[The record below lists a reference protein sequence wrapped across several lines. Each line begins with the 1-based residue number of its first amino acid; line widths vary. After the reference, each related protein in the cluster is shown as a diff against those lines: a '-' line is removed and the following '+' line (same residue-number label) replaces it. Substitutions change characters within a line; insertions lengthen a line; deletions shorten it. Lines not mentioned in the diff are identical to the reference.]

1 MAGWKYGSFTMTYPS
16 YINESD
22 TLTKIN
28 HYFDNSKATLVG
40 VVDQLI
46 KMGWELDERH
56 SDAQTPLVIYS
67 STNTTYTSYYGAF
80 ILRNSAGAK
89 LLVAYGGGRFPD
101 YGDSEKNTFGS
112 FGYST
117 TRTSTSSREHTHG
130 GLMMSMIPPGSNGD
144 FTILGENSGC
154 TIPDDATRVVSTI
167 HSSGTQSLP
176 ISFNQ
181 RNDTITGTYHLL
193 SKGNVV
199 VVVSKCSTYDIK
211 YRRGYIVGEIFGT
224 LAHDSDS
231 GIGCRFGAFE
241 LCGYGV
247 TEEYQSTSGTSEI
260 TGISSDSIYRVNKYA
275 NSPRDQSMTFRRADG
290 SHVYGNQIVV
300 LQDVNQLDTLF
311 CSSDGSTSRYV
322 PFWMAESSIN
332 PSETG
337 VIPGDGFKGYLS
349 TDVIR
354 CVRAGKFSRGQLFD
368 GGNFVYVGG
377 GIVIPWDPSIT
388 ESIY

>member
-1 MAGWKYGSFTMTYPS
+1 MAGWKYGSFTMTYPT
-16 YINESD
+16 YVNESD

-28 HYFDNSKATLVG
+28 HYIDNSKATLVG
-40 VVDQLI
+40 IVDQLI
-46 KMGWELDERH
+46 KMGWGLDGRH

-67 STNTTYTSYYGAF
+67 STNTTHYSYYGAF
-80 ILRNSAGAK
+80 ILRNTAGAK
-89 LLVAYGGGRFPD
+89 LLVSYGGGSFSD
-101 YGDSEKNTFGS
+101 YGESENNTFGS

-117 TRTSTSSREHTHG
+117 STSAKSYEHTHG
-130 GLMMSMIPPGSNGD
+130 GLMMSMIPPGSNDD

-154 TIPDDATRVVSTI
+154 TIPDDATRVVSTM
-167 HSSGTQSLP
+167 HVNSSQCFP
-176 ISFNQ
+176 MSFND
-181 RNDTITGTYHLL
+181 RSDTVTGTYHLL

-199 VVVSKCSTYDIK
+199 VVVSKCSSYEIR

-224 LAHDSDS
+224 LAHEADS

-247 TEEYQSTSGTSEI
+247 SYEGQNISDTSGA
-260 TGISSDSIYRVNKYA
+260 TGIVLDSIYRVKEYA
-275 NSPRDQSMTFRRADG
+275 NSPRRQSMTFRRSDG
-290 SHVYGNQIVV
+290 SHVYGNQIFV
-300 LQDVNQLDTLF
+300 LQDANQLDTLI
-311 CSSDGSTSRYV
+311 CSNDGNSARYV
-322 PFWMAESSIN
+322 PFWMAESSRN

-337 VIPGDGFKGYLS
+337 VIKGDGFKGYLS

-354 CVRAGKFSRGQLFD
+354 CVRADKFSRGQLFD

>member
-16 YINESD
+16 YSNESD
-22 TLTKIN
+22 TSLIN
-28 HYFDNSKATLVG
+28 HYIDNSKATLVG
-40 VVDQLI
+40 IVDQLI
-46 KMGWELDERH
+46 KMGWILDERH

-67 STNTTYTSYYGAF
+67 STDTTYRSYYGAF
-80 ILRNSAGAK
+80 ILRNTAGAK
-89 LLVAYGGGRFPD
+89 LLVSYGGGRFSD

-117 TRTSTSSREHTHG
+117 RTSTSSREHSHG
-130 GLMMSMIPPGSNGD
+130 GLMMSMIPPGSNDD

-167 HSSGTQSLP
+167 HASSTQSFP
-176 ISFNQ
+176 MSFNQ

-199 VVVSKCSTYDIK
+199 VVMSKCSSYEIR

-224 LAHDSDS
+224 LAHDADS

-247 TEEYQSTSGTSEI
+247 SDEYQNISGTSGT
-260 TGISSDSIYRVNKYA
+260 TGIVLDSIYSVNKYA
-275 NSPRDQSMTFRRADG
+275 YAPRDQSMTFRRADG
-290 SHVYGNQIVV
+290 SHVYGENIVV
-300 LQDVNQLDTLF
+300 LQDVNQLDTLI
-311 CSSDGSTSRYV
+311 CSNDGSSARYV

-337 VIPGDGFKGYLS
+337 VIKGDGFKGYLS

-354 CVRAGKFSRGQLFD
+354 CVRADKFSRGQLFD

>member
-1 MAGWKYGSFTMTYPS
+1 MAGWKYGSFTMTYPT
-16 YINESD
+16 YVNESD

-40 VVDQLI
+40 IVDQLI
-46 KMGWELDERH
+46 KMGWELDGRH

-67 STNTTYTSYYGAF
+67 STNTTYYSYYGAF
-80 ILRNSAGAK
+80 ILRNTAGAK
-89 LLVAYGGGRFPD
+89 LLVAYGGGGFSD
-101 YGDSEKNTFGS
+101 YGDSENNTFGS

-117 TRTSTSSREHTHG
+117 STSAESYKHTHS
-130 GLMMSMIPPGSNGD
+130 GLMMSMIPPGSNDD

-154 TIPDDATRVVSTI
+154 VIPNDATRVVSTM
-167 HSSGTQSLP
+167 HVNSSLCFP
-176 ISFNQ
+176 MSFND
-181 RNDTITGTYHLL
+181 RSDTVTGTYHLL

-199 VVVSKCSTYDIK
+199 VVMSKCSSYEIR

-224 LAHDSDS
+224 LAHNADS

-247 TEEYQSTSGTSEI
+247 SYEGQNISGTSGA
-260 TGISSDSIYRVNKYA
+260 TGIALDSIYSVKEYA
-275 NSPRDQSMTFRRADG
+275 NSPRSQSMTFRRADG

-300 LQDVNQLDTLF
+300 LQDVNQLDTLI
-311 CSSDGSTSRYV
+311 CSNDGNSARYV
-322 PFWMAESSIN
+322 PFWMAESSVN

-337 VIPGDGFKGYLS
+337 VIKGDGFKGYLS

-354 CVRAGKFSRGQLFD
+354 CVRADKFSRGQLFD

>member
-16 YINESD
+16 YNNESG

-28 HYFDNSKATLVG
+28 HYIDNSKATLVG
-40 VVDQLI
+40 IVDQLI

-67 STNTTYTSYYGAF
+67 STNTSYYSYYGAF
-80 ILRNSAGAK
+80 ILRNTAGAK
-89 LLVAYGGGRFPD
+89 LLVAYGGGIFSN
-101 YGDSEKNTFGS
+101 YGESLNKTFGKLGCS
-112 FGYST
+112 
-117 TRTSTSSREHTHG
+117 TSTITKSYEHTHS
-130 GLMMSMIPPGSNGD
+130 GLMMSMIPPGSNDD
-144 FTILGENSGC
+144 FAILGENSGC

-167 HSSGTQSLP
+167 HASGTQSLP
-176 ISFNQ
+176 MSFNS
-181 RNDTITGTYHLL
+181 RSDTVTGTYYLL

-224 LAHDSDS
+224 LAHGSDS

-241 LCGYGV
+241 LCGYGA
-247 TEEYQSTSGTSEI
+247 TQEFQPPSGTSGI
-260 TGISSDSIYRVNKYA
+260 TGISSDSIYSVNKYA
-275 NSPRDQSMTFRRADG
+275 NAPRDQSMTFRRADG
-290 SHVYGNQIVV
+290 SHVYGEKIVV
-300 LQDVNQLDTLF
+300 LQDVHQLDTLI
-311 CSSDGSTSRYV
+311 CSNDGNSARYV
-322 PFWMAESSIN
+322 PFWMAESSVN

-337 VIPGDGFKGYLS
+337 VIKGDGFKGYLS

-354 CVRAGKFSRGQLFD
+354 CVRADKFSRGQLFD

>member
-1 MAGWKYGSFTMTYPS
+1 MAGWKYGSFTMTYPT
-16 YINESD
+16 YVNESD

-28 HYFDNSKATLVG
+28 HYIDNSKATLVG
-40 VVDQLI
+40 IVDQLI
-46 KMGWELDERH
+46 KMGWILDERH

-67 STNTTYTSYYGAF
+67 STNTRYYSYYGAF
-80 ILRNSAGAK
+80 ILRNTAGAK
-89 LLVAYGGGRFPD
+89 LLVSYGGGNFSD
-101 YGDSEKNTFGS
+101 YGESENNTFGKLGFS
-112 FGYST
+112 
-117 TRTSTSSREHTHG
+117 TSTSAKSYEHTHG
-130 GLMMSMIPPGSNGD
+130 GLMMSMIPPGSNDD

-154 TIPDDATRVVSTI
+154 TIPDDATRVVSTM
-167 HSSGTQSLP
+167 HVNSSQCFP
-176 ISFNQ
+176 MSFND
-181 RNDTITGTYHLL
+181 RSDTVTGTYHLL

-199 VVVSKCSTYDIK
+199 VVVSKCSSYEIR

-224 LAHDSDS
+224 LAHEADS

-247 TEEYQSTSGTSEI
+247 SYEGQNISGTGNT
-260 TGISSDSIYRVNKYA
+260 TGIALDSIYRVKEYA
-275 NSPRDQSMTFRRADG
+275 NSPRSQSMTFRRADG
-290 SHVYGNQIVV
+290 SHVYGNQIFV
-300 LQDVNQLDTLF
+300 LQDVNQLDTLI
-311 CSSDGSTSRYV
+311 CSNDGSSARYV

-337 VIPGDGFKGYLS
+337 VIKGDGFKGYLS

-354 CVRAGKFSRGQLFD
+354 CVRADKFSRGQLFD

>member
-16 YINESD
+16 YINEND
-22 TLTKIN
+22 TPTKIN
-28 HYFDNSKATLVG
+28 HYIDNSKATLVG
-40 VVDQLI
+40 IVDQLI
-46 KMGWELDERH
+46 KMGWSLDERH

-67 STNTTYTSYYGAF
+67 STDTTYYSYYGAF
-80 ILRNSAGAK
+80 ILRNTAGAK
-89 LLVAYGGGRFPD
+89 LLVAYGGGRFS
-101 YGDSEKNTFGS
+101 YYNDSADHTFGV

-117 TRTSTSSREHTHG
+117 GTSGKTNIHTHS
-130 GLMMSMIPPGSNGD
+130 GLMMSMIPPGSNDD

-154 TIPDDATRVVSTI
+154 TIPDDATRVVSTM
-167 HSSGTQSLP
+167 HLNSSLCFP
-176 ISFNQ
+176 MSFN
-181 RNDTITGTYHLL
+181 DTNATFTGTYHLL

-199 VVVSKCSTYDIK
+199 VVLSKCSTYDTK

-224 LAHDSDS
+224 LAHDTDS

-241 LCGYGV
+241 LCGYAVGQ
-247 TEEYQSTSGTSEI
+247 ESQNISGTSGV
-260 TGISSDSIYRVNKYA
+260 TGIPLDSIYRVNEYSS
-275 NSPRDQSMTFRRADG
+275 SPHGQSMTFRRADG
-290 SHVYGNQIVV
+290 SHVYGEQIVV
-300 LQDVNQLDTLF
+300 LQDVKQLDTLI
-311 CSSDGSTSRYV
+311 CSNDGSSARYV

-337 VIPGDGFKGYLS
+337 VIQGDGFKGYLS

-354 CVRAGKFSRGQLFD
+354 CVRADKFSRGQLFD

>member
-28 HYFDNSKATLVG
+28 HYIDNSKATLVG
-40 VVDQLI
+40 IVDQLI
-46 KMGWELDERH
+46 KMGWSLDERH

-67 STNTTYTSYYGAF
+67 STNTTYYSYYGAF
-80 ILRNSAGAK
+80 VLRNTAGAK
-89 LLVAYGGGRFPD
+89 LLVAYGGGRFSD
-101 YGDSEKNTFGS
+101 YGDSANSTFGKLGFS
-112 FGYST
+112 
-117 TRTSTSSREHTHG
+117 TSTSASASYFHTHA
-130 GLMMSMIPPGSNGD
+130 GLMMSMIPPGSNDD

-154 TIPDDATRVVSTI
+154 TIPDDATRVVSTM
-167 HSSGTQSLP
+167 HVNSSLCFP
-176 ISFNQ
+176 MSFNDSS
-181 RNDTITGTYHLL
+181 DTITGTYHLL

-211 YRRGYIVGEIFGT
+211 YRRGYIVGEILGT
-224 LAHDSDS
+224 LAHDTDS

-241 LCGYGV
+241 LCGYAVGQESQNMGSNSSV
-247 TEEYQSTSGTSEI
+247 
-260 TGISSDSIYRVNKYA
+260 TGIPLDSIHSVNKYVS
-275 NSPRDQSMTFRRADG
+275 SPRSQSMTFRRADG
-290 SHVYGNQIVV
+290 SHVYGENIVV
-300 LQDVNQLDTLF
+300 LQDVNQLDTLI
-311 CSSDGSTSRYV
+311 CSNDGSSARYV
-322 PFWMAESSIN
+322 PLWMAESSIN

-337 VIPGDGFKGYLS
+337 VIKGDGFKGYLS

-354 CVRAGKFSRGQLFD
+354 CVRADKFSRGQLFD

>member
-16 YINESD
+16 YSNESGAS
-22 TLTKIN
+22 LIN

-40 VVDQLI
+40 IVDQLI
-46 KMGWELDERH
+46 KMGWSLDERH
-56 SDAQTPLVIYS
+56 NDAQTPLVIYS
-67 STNTTYTSYYGAF
+67 STNKTYYSYYGAF
-80 ILRNSAGAK
+80 ILRNTAGAK
-89 LLVAYGGGRFPD
+89 LLVAYGGGKFSD
-101 YGDSEKNTFGS
+101 YADSANSTFGVL
-112 FGYST
+112 GYST
-117 TRTSTSSREHTHG
+117 GTSASASYFHTHC
-130 GLMMSMIPPGSNGD
+130 GLMMSMIPPGSNDD
-144 FTILGENSGC
+144 FTVLGENSGC
-154 TIPDDATRVVSTI
+154 TIPDGATRVVSTT

-176 ISFNQ
+176 MSFNM
-181 RNDTITGTYHLL
+181 RNDTVTGTYHLL

-199 VVVSKCSTYDIK
+199 VVVSKCSSYDTN

-224 LAHDSDS
+224 LAHDADS
-231 GIGCRFGAFE
+231 GIGCKFGAFE
-241 LCGYGV
+241 LCGYGYS
-247 TEEYQSTSGTSEI
+247 EEFQNISGTSGV
-260 TGISSDSIYRVNKYA
+260 TGIPLDSIYRVNKY
-275 NSPRDQSMTFRRADG
+275 STSGPRNQSMTFRRADG
-290 SHVYGNQIVV
+290 SHVYGEKIVV
-300 LQDVNQLDTLF
+300 LQDVNQLDTLI
-311 CSSDGSTSRYV
+311 CSNDGNSARYV

-354 CVRAGKFSRGQLFD
+354 CVRADKFSRGQLFD

>member
-28 HYFDNSKATLVG
+28 HYFDNSKATLIG
-40 VVDQLI
+40 IVDQLI
-46 KMGWELDERH
+46 KMGWILDERH

-67 STNTTYTSYYGAF
+67 STNTSYYSYYGAF
-80 ILRNSAGAK
+80 ILRNTAGAK
-89 LLVAYGGGRFPD
+89 LLVAYGGGEFSD
-101 YGDSEKNTFGS
+101 YGDSENNTFGVL
-112 FGYST
+112 GYST
-117 TRTSTSSREHTHG
+117 GTSASASYFHTHA

-154 TIPDDATRVVSTI
+154 TIPDDATRVVSTM
-167 HSSGTQSLP
+167 HTNSTRCFP
-176 ISFNQ
+176 MSFNDS
-181 RNDTITGTYHLL
+181 RDTITGTYHLL

-199 VVVSKCSTYDIK
+199 VVVSKCSTYDTK
-211 YRRGYIVGEIFGT
+211 YRRGYVVGEIFGT
-224 LAHDSDS
+224 LAHDTDS
-231 GIGCRFGAFE
+231 GVGCRFGAFE
-241 LCGYGV
+241 LCGYSVGQEYQNTSGNSGV
-247 TEEYQSTSGTSEI
+247 T
-260 TGISSDSIYRVNKYA
+260 GIPLDSIHSVNKYVS
-275 NSPRDQSMTFRRADG
+275 SPRSQSMTFRRADG
-290 SHVYGNQIVV
+290 SHVYGENIVV
-300 LQDVNQLDTLF
+300 LQDVNQLDTLI
-311 CSSDGSTSRYV
+311 CSNDGSSARYV

-337 VIPGDGFKGYLS
+337 VIKGDGFKGYLS

-354 CVRAGKFSRGQLFD
+354 CVRADKFSRGQLFD

>member
-16 YINESD
+16 YAGDSI
-22 TLTKIN
+22 TKIN
-28 HYFDNSKATLVG
+28 HYFDNSKTTLVG
-40 VVDQLI
+40 IVDQLI
-46 KMGWELDERH
+46 KMGWVLDERH

-67 STNTTYTSYYGAF
+67 STNTTYYSYYGAF
-80 ILRNSAGAK
+80 ILRNTAGAK
-89 LLVAYGGGRFPD
+89 LLVSYGGGKFSD
-101 YGDSEKNTFGS
+101 YGEFSNKTFGKLGS
-112 FGYST
+112 
-117 TRTSTSSREHTHG
+117 STSIITTSRDHTLG
-130 GLMMSMIPPGSNGD
+130 GLMMSMIPPGSNDD

-167 HSSGTQSLP
+167 HASGAHGLP
-176 ISFNQ
+176 VSFNE

-199 VVVSKCSTYDIK
+199 VVVSKCSSYEIR

-224 LAHDSDS
+224 LAHDADS

-247 TEEYQSTSGTSEI
+247 SNEFQNISGTSGM
-260 TGISSDSIYRVNKYA
+260 TGIVLDSIYSVNKYA

-300 LQDVNQLDTLF
+300 LQDVNQLDTLI
-311 CSSDGSTSRYV
+311 CSNDGNSARYV

-337 VIPGDGFKGYLS
+337 VIKGDGFKGYLS

-354 CVRAGKFSRGQLFD
+354 CVRADKFSRGQLFD

>member
-16 YINESD
+16 YINEND
-22 TLTKIN
+22 TPTKIN
-28 HYFDNSKATLVG
+28 HYIDNSKATLVG
-40 VVDQLI
+40 IVDQLI
-46 KMGWELDERH
+46 KMGWSLDERH
-56 SDAQTPLVIYS
+56 NDAQTPLVIYS
-67 STNTTYTSYYGAF
+67 STNTTYYSYYGAF
-80 ILRNSAGAK
+80 ILRNTAGAK
-89 LLVAYGGGRFPD
+89 LLVAYGGGNFSD
-101 YGDSEKNTFGS
+101 YGESSNKTFGKLGCS
-112 FGYST
+112 TST
-117 TRTSTSSREHTHG
+117 TTKSYEHTHG

-154 TIPDDATRVVSTI
+154 TIPDDATRVVSTM
-167 HSSGTQSLP
+167 HVNSSLCFP
-176 ISFNQ
+176 ISFNDSS
-181 RNDTITGTYHLL
+181 DTITGTYHLL

-247 TEEYQSTSGTSEI
+247 GQESQNISGSSGF
-260 TGISSDSIYRVNKYA
+260 TGISSDSIYSVNKYV

-290 SHVYGNQIVV
+290 SHAYGEQIVV
-300 LQDVNQLDTLF
+300 LQDVNQLDTLI
-311 CSSDGSTSRYV
+311 CSNDGSSARYV

-354 CVRAGKFSRGQLFD
+354 CVRADKFSRGQLFD

>member
-16 YINESD
+16 YNNESD

-28 HYFDNSKATLVG
+28 HYIDNSKATLVG
-40 VVDQLI
+40 IVDQLI
-46 KMGWELDERH
+46 KMGWELDGRH
-56 SDAQTPLVIYS
+56 SNAQTPLVIYS
-67 STNTTYTSYYGAF
+67 STNTTYYSYYGAF
-80 ILRNSAGAK
+80 ILRNTAGAK
-89 LLVAYGGGRFPD
+89 LLVAYGGGRFSD
-101 YGDSEKNTFGS
+101 YSDSENNTFGS

-117 TRTSTSSREHTHG
+117 STSSNSYKHTHG

-154 TIPDDATRVVSTI
+154 TIPDDATRVVSTM
-167 HSSGTQSLP
+167 HVNSSLCFP
-176 ISFNQ
+176 MSFND

-199 VVVSKCSTYDIK
+199 VVVSKCSLYETR

-224 LAHDSDS
+224 LAHDADS

-241 LCGYGV
+241 LCGYGSSQ
-247 TEEYQSTSGTSEI
+247 EYQNISGTSNT
-260 TGISSDSIYRVNKYA
+260 TGIVLDSIYSVNKYA
-275 NSPRDQSMTFRRADG
+275 NSPRYQSMTFRRADG
-290 SHVYGNQIVV
+290 SHVYGEKIVV
-300 LQDVNQLDTLF
+300 LQDAHQLDTLI
-311 CSSDGSTSRYV
+311 CSNDGNSARYV

-337 VIPGDGFKGYLS
+337 VIKGDGFKGYLS

-354 CVRAGKFSRGQLFD
+354 CVRADKFSRGQLFD

>member
-16 YINESD
+16 YNNESD

-28 HYFDNSKATLVG
+28 HYIDNSKATLVG
-40 VVDQLI
+40 TVDQLI
-46 KMGWELDERH
+46 KMGWELDGRH

-67 STNTTYTSYYGAF
+67 STDTTYRSYYGAF
-80 ILRNSAGAK
+80 ILRNTAGAK
-89 LLVAYGGGRFPD
+89 LLVAYGGGRFSN
-101 YGDSEKNTFGS
+101 YGDSENNTFGS
-112 FGYST
+112 FGC
-117 TRTSTSSREHTHG
+117 STSVSVKSYKHTHG
-130 GLMMSMIPPGSNGD
+130 GLMMSMIPPGSNDD

-154 TIPDDATRVVSTI
+154 AIPNDATRIVSTA
-167 HSSGTQSLP
+167 HTNGTQSLP
-176 ISFNQ
+176 MSFNDMS
-181 RNDTITGTYHLL
+181 DTVTGTYHLL

-199 VVVSKCSTYDIK
+199 VVVSKCSSYEIR

-224 LAHDSDS
+224 LAHDADS

-241 LCGYGV
+241 LCGYG
-247 TEEYQSTSGTSEI
+247 TSCEYQNISGTSSA
-260 TGISSDSIYRVNKYA
+260 TGIVLDSIYSVNKYA
-275 NSPRDQSMTFRRADG
+275 NLPRDQSMTFRRADG

-300 LQDVNQLDTLF
+300 LQDVHQLDTLI
-311 CSSDGSTSRYV
+311 CSNDGNSARYV
-322 PFWMAESSIN
+322 PFWMAESSVN

-337 VIPGDGFKGYLS
+337 VIKGDGFKGYLS

-354 CVRAGKFSRGQLFD
+354 CVRADKFSRGQLFD

>member
-16 YINESD
+16 YAGESD
-22 TLTKIN
+22 TITKIN
-28 HYFDNSKATLVG
+28 HYFDNSKTTLVG
-40 VVDQLI
+40 IVDQLI
-46 KMGWELDERH
+46 KMGWVLDERH

-67 STNTTYTSYYGAF
+67 STNTSYYSYYGAF
-80 ILRNSAGAK
+80 ILRNTAGAK
-89 LLVAYGGGRFPD
+89 LLVSYGGGKFSD
-101 YGDSEKNTFGS
+101 YGEFSNKTFGKLGS
-112 FGYST
+112 
-117 TRTSTSSREHTHG
+117 STSIITTSRDHTLG
-130 GLMMSMIPPGSNGD
+130 GLMMSMIPPGSNDD

-154 TIPDDATRVVSTI
+154 TIPDDATRVVSTV
-167 HSSGTQSLP
+167 HASGAYGVP
-176 ISFNQ
+176 VSFNE

-199 VVVSKCSTYDIK
+199 VVVSKCSSYEIR

-224 LAHDSDS
+224 LAHDADS

-247 TEEYQSTSGTSEI
+247 SYEFQNISGTSGT
-260 TGISSDSIYRVNKYA
+260 TGLVLDSIYSVNEYA

-300 LQDVNQLDTLF
+300 LQDVNQLDTLI
-311 CSSDGSTSRYV
+311 CSNDGNSARYV

-337 VIPGDGFKGYLS
+337 VIKGDGFKGYLS

-354 CVRAGKFSRGQLFD
+354 CVRADKFSRGQLFD

>member
-16 YINESD
+16 YINEND
-22 TLTKIN
+22 TTTKIN
-28 HYFDNSKATLVG
+28 HYIDNSKLTLVG
-40 VVDQLI
+40 IVDQLI
-46 KMGWELDERH
+46 KMGWTLDERH
-56 SDAQTPLVIYS
+56 NDAQTPLVIYS
-67 STNTTYTSYYGAF
+67 STNTTYYSYYGAF
-80 ILRNSAGAK
+80 ILRNTAGAK
-89 LLVAYGGGRFPD
+89 LLVAYGGGKFSD
-101 YGDSEKNTFGS
+101 YANSANSTFGN
-112 FGYST
+112 FGFST
-117 TRTSTSSREHTHG
+117 GTSSTSYFHTHS
-130 GLMMSMIPPGSNGD
+130 GLMMSMIPPGSEGD

-167 HSSGTQSLP
+167 HASSTQSFP
-176 ISFNQ
+176 ISFNLLS
-181 RNDTITGTYHLL
+181 DTVTGTYHLL

-199 VVVSKCSTYDIK
+199 VVVSKCSTYDIN

-224 LAHDSDS
+224 LAHSTDT
-231 GIGCRFGAFE
+231 GIGCKFGAFE
-241 LCGYGV
+241 LCGYGA
-247 TEEYQSTSGTSEI
+247 TQEYQNISSTGSS
-260 TGISSDSIYRVNKYA
+260 TGILLDSIYRVNKYA
-275 NSPRDQSMTFRRADG
+275 PGPRDQSMTFRRADG
-290 SHVYGNQIVV
+290 SHVYGEKIVV
-300 LQDVNQLDTLF
+300 LQDVNQLDTSI
-311 CSSDGSTSRYV
+311 CSNDGNSVRYV

-354 CVRAGKFSRGQLFD
+354 CVRADKFSRGQLFD

>member
-1 MAGWKYGSFTMTYPS
+1 MTGWKYGSFTMTYPS
-16 YINESD
+16 YINEND
-22 TLTKIN
+22 TPTKIN
-28 HYFDNSKATLVG
+28 HYIDNSKATLVG
-40 VVDQLI
+40 IVDQLI
-46 KMGWELDERH
+46 KMGWSLDERH
-56 SDAQTPLVIYS
+56 NDAQTPLVIYS
-67 STNTTYTSYYGAF
+67 STDTPYYSYYGAF
-80 ILRNSAGAK
+80 ILRNTAGAK
-89 LLVAYGGGRFPD
+89 LLVAYGGGYFSN
-101 YGDSEKNTFGS
+101 YGESSKSTFGN

-117 TRTSTSSREHTHG
+117 GTNAARSDHTHA

-167 HSSGTQSLP
+167 HTSGAQAFP
-176 ISFNQ
+176 MSFN
-181 RNDTITGTYHLL
+181 DTGDSITGTYHLL

-199 VVVSKCSTYDIK
+199 VVVSKCSTYDTK

-224 LAHDSDS
+224 LAHDTDS
-231 GIGCRFGAFE
+231 GIGCKFGAFE
-241 LCGYGV
+241 LCGYDYGQEYQGSSDTSGV
-247 TEEYQSTSGTSEI
+247 T
-260 TGISSDSIYRVNKYA
+260 GIPLDSIYSVNKYV
-275 NSPRDQSMTFRRADG
+275 NSPRNQSMTFRRADG
-290 SHVYGNQIVV
+290 SHVYGEKIVV
-300 LQDVNQLDTLF
+300 LQDVNQLDTLI

-354 CVRAGKFSRGQLFD
+354 CVRADKFSRGQLFD

>member
-16 YINESD
+16 YIDESD
-22 TLTKIN
+22 TITQIN
-28 HYFDNSKATLVG
+28 HYIDNSKATLVG
-40 VVDQLI
+40 IVDQLI

-67 STNTTYTSYYGAF
+67 STDERYSSYYGAF
-80 ILRNSAGAK
+80 ILRNTAGAK
-89 LLVAYGGGRFPD
+89 LLVAYGGGKFSD
-101 YGDSEKNTFGS
+101 NNYSENNTFGS
-112 FGYST
+112 FGCSTST
-117 TRTSTSSREHTHG
+117 TIISYVHTHG
-130 GLMMSMIPPGSNGD
+130 GLMMSMIPPGSNDD

-154 TIPDDATRVVSTI
+154 TIPNDATRIVSTV
-167 HSSGTQSLP
+167 HSMGADTLP
-176 ISFNQ
+176 MSFNYMS
-181 RNDTITGTYHLL
+181 DTITGTYYLL

-199 VVVSKCSTYDIK
+199 VVMSKCSSYETR

-224 LAHDSDS
+224 LAHDADS

-241 LCGYGV
+241 LCGYGSSREFQNV
-247 TEEYQSTSGTSEI
+247 SGSGSTA
-260 TGISSDSIYRVNKYA
+260 GIASDSIYSVDRYA
-275 NSPRDQSMTFRRADG
+275 KSPRDQSMTFRRSDG

-300 LQDVNQLDTLF
+300 LQDANQLNTLI
-311 CSSDGSTSRYV
+311 CSNDGNSARYV
-322 PFWMAESSIN
+322 PFWMAESSVN

-337 VIPGDGFKGYLS
+337 VIKGDGFKGYLS

-354 CVRAGKFSRGQLFD
+354 CVRADKFSRGQLFD

>member
-16 YINESD
+16 YNNESD
-22 TLTKIN
+22 TITKIN
-28 HYFDNSKATLVG
+28 HYIDNSKATLVG
-40 VVDQLI
+40 IVDQLI
-46 KMGWELDERH
+46 KMGWELDGRH

-67 STNTTYTSYYGAF
+67 STNTTYYSYYGTF
-80 ILRNSAGAK
+80 ILRNTAGAK
-89 LLVAYGGGRFPD
+89 LLVAYGGGSFSN
-101 YGDSEKNTFGS
+101 YGESENNTFGS

-117 TRTSTSSREHTHG
+117 STSAKSYEHTHS
-130 GLMMSMIPPGSNGD
+130 GLMMSMIPPGSNDD
-144 FTILGENSGC
+144 FTILEENSGC
-154 TIPDDATRVVSTI
+154 TIPDDATRVVSTM
-167 HSSGTQSLP
+167 HVNSTQCFP
-176 ISFNQ
+176 MSFND
-181 RNDTITGTYHLL
+181 RSDTVTGTYHLL

-199 VVVSKCSTYDIK
+199 VVVSKCSSYEIR

-224 LAHDSDS
+224 LAHEADS

-247 TEEYQSTSGTSEI
+247 SYEGQNISGTSGA
-260 TGISSDSIYRVNKYA
+260 TGIVLDSIYSVKEYA
-275 NSPRDQSMTFRRADG
+275 NSPRSQSMTFRRSDG
-290 SHVYGNQIVV
+290 SHVYGNQIFV
-300 LQDVNQLDTLF
+300 LQDANQLDTLI
-311 CSSDGSTSRYV
+311 CSNDGNSARYV

-349 TDVIR
+349 TDIIR
-354 CVRAGKFSRGQLFD
+354 CVRADKFSRGQLFD

-388 ESIY
+388 ESIF

>member
-16 YINESD
+16 YINEND
-22 TLTKIN
+22 TPTKIN
-28 HYFDNSKATLVG
+28 HYIDNSKATLVG
-40 VVDQLI
+40 IVDQLI
-46 KMGWELDERH
+46 KMGWSLDERH
-56 SDAQTPLVIYS
+56 NDAQTPLVIYS
-67 STNTTYTSYYGAF
+67 STNTTYYSYYGAF
-80 ILRNSAGAK
+80 ILRNTAGAK
-89 LLVAYGGGRFPD
+89 LLVAYGGGRFS
-101 YGDSEKNTFGS
+101 YYNDSADNTFGV

-117 TRTSTSSREHTHG
+117 GTSSTTNIHTHG
-130 GLMMSMIPPGSNGD
+130 GLMMSMIPPGSNDD

-154 TIPDDATRVVSTI
+154 AIPDDATRVVSTM
-167 HSSGTQSLP
+167 HLNSSLCFP
-176 ISFNQ
+176 MSFN
-181 RNDTITGTYHLL
+181 DTGVTFTGTYHLL

-199 VVVSKCSTYDIK
+199 VVVSKCSTYETK

-224 LAHDSDS
+224 LAHDTDS

-241 LCGYGV
+241 LCGYAVGQ
-247 TEEYQSTSGTSEI
+247 ESQNISGTSNV
-260 TGISSDSIYRVNKYA
+260 TGIPLDSIYSVNKYSS
-275 NSPRDQSMTFRRADG
+275 SPRNQSMTFRRADG
-290 SHVYGNQIVV
+290 SQVYCEKIAV
-300 LQDVNQLDTLF
+300 LQDVNQLDTLI
-311 CSSDGSTSRYV
+311 CSNDGNSARYV

-354 CVRAGKFSRGQLFD
+354 CVRADKFSRGQLFD

>member
-16 YINESD
+16 YSNESD
-22 TLTKIN
+22 TSLIN
-28 HYFDNSKATLVG
+28 HYIDNSKATLVG
-40 VVDQLI
+40 IVDQLI
-46 KMGWELDERH
+46 KMGWILDERH

-67 STNTTYTSYYGAF
+67 STDTTYRSYYGAF
-80 ILRNSAGAK
+80 ILRNTAGAK
-89 LLVAYGGGRFPD
+89 LLVSYGGGRFSD

-117 TRTSTSSREHTHG
+117 RTSTSSREHSHG
-130 GLMMSMIPPGSNGD
+130 GLMMSMIPPGSNDD

-167 HSSGTQSLP
+167 HASSTQSFP
-176 ISFNQ
+176 MSFNQ

-199 VVVSKCSTYDIK
+199 VVMSKCSSYETR

-224 LAHDSDS
+224 LAHDADS

-247 TEEYQSTSGTSEI
+247 SDEYQNISGTSGT
-260 TGISSDSIYRVNKYA
+260 TGIVLDSIYSVNEYA
-275 NSPRDQSMTFRRADG
+275 NSPRNQSMTFRRADG
-290 SHVYGNQIVV
+290 SHVYGENIVV
-300 LQDVNQLDTLF
+300 LQDVNQLDTLI
-311 CSSDGSTSRYV
+311 CSNDGSSARYV

-337 VIPGDGFKGYLS
+337 VIKGDGFKGYLS

-354 CVRAGKFSRGQLFD
+354 CVRADKFSRGQLFD